1 MGLVRPPLSDVLP
14 GRRAAKGVGV
24 GANPHPHSESPGLRV
39 WFATGSGV
47 KSGHRP
53 VHGTLS
59 HVLPGRRAAKG
70 VGVGA
75 HPLSD
80 GLTSYMM
87 VIPLYML
94 VLPLYMKVLPSHI

>member
-1 MGLVRPPLSDVLP
+1 MGLARPPLSDVLP
-14 GRRAAKGVGV
+14 GRRAAKGLGV
-24 GANPHPHSESPGLRV
+24 GAHPHPHSKSPGLRV

-47 KSGHRP
+47 KSGRRP
-53 VHGTLS
+53 VPRTLRD
-59 HVLPGRRAAKG
+59 VLPGRRVAKG

-87 VIPLYML
+87 VIPSYML
-94 VLPLYMKVLPSHI
+94 VLPSYMKVLPSHI